1 MKKYTI
7 FILLLATLGTVNAS
21 VMAQTSTTGKIPA
34 AVCFAKAGETWGQV
48 LADRK
53 ALAKAIA
60 EKRLA
65 DVHDLAFSLRDNIV
79 TLPYKSGDL
88 TAAKKATLQTQ
99 VALLAE
105 RTEQLHASADANDL
119 VKTRITFAKL
129 TKTIDSIAALYP
141 ANTLPSGEVR
151 PITAADKALFLV
163 PAGAYTKADIQANGN
178 TSPYVKF
185 AGYVPS
191 HDTQVKSGEMVC
203 PISETRP
210 DPALKWTISGK
221 EYTFCCPPCI
231 AEFVQKA
238 KKTPVAIKAPESY
251 RKQ

>member
-1 MKKYTI
+1 MKKQ
-7 FILLLATLGTVNAS
+7 FVLVILLAMMGAVPAPILAQVKTANTL
-21 VMAQTSTTGKIPA
+21 PA
-34 AVCFAKAGETWGQV
+34 AVRFAKAGETWGQV

-65 DVHDLAFSLRDNIV
+65 DVHDLAFSLRDGVV

-88 TAAKKATLQTQ
+88 TGAKKATLQKQ
-99 VALLAE
+99 VALLAGVAD
-105 RTEQLHASADANDL
+105 QLHAHADAKNL
-119 VKTRITFAKL
+119 AKTKIAFARL
-129 TKTIDSIAALYP
+129 TKMLDAIAALYP
-141 ANTLPSGEVR
+141 ASALPSGEAR
-151 PITAADKALFLV
+151 PLTAADKALFLV
-163 PAGAYTKADIQANGN
+163 PGGAYTEADIKANGN

-191 HDTQVKSGEMVC
+191 HDAQVKSGEPVC

-210 DPALKWTISGK
+210 DPALQWTVGGK

-238 KKTPVAIKAPESY
+238 KKTPGAIRSPEDY
-251 RKQ
+251 RKP